1 MMTKFSYKLLF
12 SFISAVVITSA
23 TSFAENYMDKLDSA
37 ELLFSCTV
45 PPLKIKIYNP
55 EDDNSADIAAILL
68 GEDYSESYA
77 PAVWEVE
84 GTGVC
89 RYNIWTFD
97 YKGKMSVKDQGCYGE
112 ILPPDHSVGELIIHG
127 SDDHSQW
134 FFCYE

>member
-1 MMTKFSYKLLF
+1 MFNYFTKLFLL
-12 SFISAVVITSA
+12 FISAMAITSA
-23 TSFAENYMDKLDSA
+23 TSFAESYKDKLDNA
-37 ELLFSCTV
+37 ELLFRCSV
-45 PPLKIKIYNP
+45 PPLKIEIYKLQGN
-55 EDDNSADIAAILL
+55 ETADIAAISL
-68 GEDYSESYA
+68 GEDYLDSYA

-112 ILPPDHSVGELIIHG
+112 VLPPDNSVGELNIHEPN
-127 SDDHSQW
+127 DYSQW

>member
-1 MMTKFSYKLLF
+1 M
-12 SFISAVVITSA
+12 VITSV
-23 TSFAENYMDKLDSA
+23 TSFAESNKDKLDNA
-37 ELLFSCTV
+37 ELIFSCSV
-45 PPLKIKIYNP
+45 PPLKIEIYKPQGN
-55 EDDNSADIAAILL
+55 ETADIAAISL
-68 GEDYSESYA
+68 GEDYSDSYA

-112 ILPPDHSVGELIIHG
+112 ILPPDSSVGELYIYG
-127 SDDHSQW
+127 PDDRSQW